1 MALGNVFMNDTDGN
15 IGSSITNATEKVCGL
30 LFDISKQPDFWTKG
44 QGLEIAEN
52 WKDNVV
58 ELNSLDDAVK
68 LGIIPYSGKTTSDV
82 EEEEPGQSV
91 SLDLL
96 YGIPYYH
103 INQFFGMAG
112 GSGRL
117 FVMFADCSTDW
128 NALIDMQKAS
138 GGIINQFGVWTE
150 QTIWKKMDPEAQQYS
165 IAIVGDLQ
173 SVAEE
178 MANDYFA
185 PAHIILSGNSSKVTT
200 TDGDDNAIVFS
211 QIADSIINARYVTVL
226 LGQSMDTDVKAMQAS
241 LESTTPVGVIGLA
254 LGALTRA
261 SVGESIG
268 WVQNFDLVNY
278 VPSIEMGFGDSTVE
292 DGKLKNAT
300 SYSALTKFQLDE
312 LDDKGYMFL
321 RTYEGREGH
330 VYFTKDRTCSN
341 GDYCTIARNRTINK
355 SRRLVREALLPY
367 VNSPVK
373 VDPAT
378 GQLASAQITIYNN
391 LITSVLQAM
400 ETAEEISGIGVVN
413 VPANQNI
420 LVNKKLIF
428 SYTLIPLGCAESIEV
443 TEGLA
448 ISR

>member
-68 LGIIPYSGKTTSDV
+68 LGIIPYSGKTTSNV
-82 EEEEPGQSV
+82 EEGEPEQSV

-211 QIADSIINARYVTVL
+211 QIADSIIDARYVTVL

>member
-1 MALGNVFMNDTDGN
+1 MKDTDGN
-15 IGSSITNATEKVCGL
+15 IGSSIVNETEKVCGL
-30 LFDISKQPDFWTKG
+30 LFDISEQPDFWTKG
-44 QGLEIAEN
+44 PGVDIAEN
-52 WKDNVV
+52 WKDTVV
-58 ELNSLDDAVK
+58 ELNSLGDAVK
-68 LGIIPYSGKTTSDV
+68 LGITPYTGETST
-82 EEEEPGQSV
+82 EGGEPDSDGTV
-91 SLDLL
+91 SKDLL

-117 FVMFADCSTDW
+117 FVMFADCSSDW

-150 QTIWKKMDPEAQQYS
+150 QKIWKKMDPEAQQYS

-185 PAHIILSGNSSKVTT
+185 PVHIILSGNSSKVTT
-200 TDGDDNAIVFS
+200 DSGTDDNIVFS
-211 QIADSIINARYVTVL
+211 EIADAIINARYVTVL
-226 LGQSMDTDVKAMQAS
+226 LGQSMDTEVKAMQAS
-241 LESTTPVGVIGLA
+241 LKSTTPVGVVGLA

-278 VPSIEMGFGDSTVE
+278 VPSIEMGFGDSKVE
-292 DGKLKNAT
+292 DGKIANAT
-300 SYSALTKFQLDE
+300 SYSALTKYQLDE

-330 VYFTKDRTCSN
+330 VYFTKDRTCSD

-378 GQLASAQITIYNN
+378 GQLSSAQITIYNN
-391 LITSVLQAM
+391 LITSVLSAM
-400 ETAEEISGIGVVN
+400 ETAEEISGVGTVSI
-413 VPANQNI
+413 PAAQNI
-420 LVNKKLIF
+420 LVNKKLTF

>member
-82 EEEEPGQSV
+82 EEGGAGQSV

-428 SYTLIPLGCAESIEV
+428 SYTLIPLGCAEFIEV